1 MIILIRGCFWRASS
15 FRPMGWCPP
24 NILDVRWKDSGV
36 DSSWGKR
43 IASKEANTSAH
54 LSETCCDVEHWAG
67 HRTPL
72 TVSISSLL
80 FHCLSRLPPWI
91 SLHVVDE
98 QMPAWWRPTD
108 ITQMACSLGEGTCIW
123 CPTVE
128 DSTAP
133 AQPAPQPAPPS
144 VRSWR
149 SCCRTW
155 CAPRESWLRAWWYN
169 CCCYLHWRN
178 GWNSCCR

>member
-108 ITQMACSLGEGTCIW
+108 IPQMACSLGEGTCIW

-144 VRSWR
+144 VRSWW
-149 SCCRTW
+149 SCRRTW

-178 GWNSCCR
+178 GWNSFCR